1 VIDTMPR
8 PRLPY
13 TSMEVT
19 RHGQTIW
26 YVRRPGRRK
35 VRLKAVFG
43 TPEFMAAYQAA
54 MSDEEAPQ
62 PVREAAGTLSWL
74 IARYRGSTAWADLS
88 GATRRQRE
96 NIFKGVLAK
105 AGDTR
110 LKAVTQAAIVKGR
123 DNRKETPAQARNFLD
138 AMRGLFRWAHEAQLV
153 DVDPTAGVKNP
164 KKRTRGGF
172 PVWTEAD
179 IAAYERRWPIG
190 TKERVWLDVLLYT
203 GLRRGDAVRIGRQ
216 HISSDGFLSIRTEKS
231 GQKVEVSIPILPV
244 LAATLKAGP
253 TGDLA
258 FICGATK
265 KPLTKE
271 SFGNFF
277 SAAARAAGIK
287 KGAHGVRK
295 IAATR
300 CAENGATVSEL
311 EAMFGWTGGGMASL
325 YTRAADRKRLSHGAA
340 SKLNRNGE
348 ATSIVQLEWQ
358 TVQPIKQVPEK

>member
-1 VIDTMPR
+1 
-8 PRLPY
+8 
-13 TSMEVT
+13 MEVT

-43 TPEFMAAYQAA
+43 TLEFMAAYQAA

-88 GATRRQRE
+88 RATRRQRE

-105 AGDTR
+105 AGGHS
-110 LKAVTQAAIVKGR
+110 LKAITQAAIVKGR
-123 DNRKETPAQARNFLD
+123 DTRKETPAQARNFLD

-153 DVDPTAGVKNP
+153 KVDPTAGVKNP
-164 KKRTRGGF
+164 KKRTSGGF
-172 PVWTEAD
+172 PAWTEAD
-179 IAAYERRWPIG
+179 VAAYERRWPIG

-203 GLRRGDAVRIGRQ
+203 GLRRGDAVTVGRQ
-216 HISSDGFLSIRTEKS
+216 HIGSDGFLSIRTEKS

-258 FICGATK
+258 FICGATR

-348 ATSIVQLEWQ
+348 ATSIVQLPDAVGQSEA
-358 TVQPIKQVPEK
+358 QVIEK